1 MKPRFVMLTA
11 ALLALAGAREAQAF
25 ERQHHLGFGGGFSL
39 LKAENTSLAP
49 GGGGAI
55 HYSYGLSDS
64 LNLLVEG
71 GTSVLSIPAPE
82 GFAGASGSRTLL
94 LSSLGAGIGYSFDVV
109 QWVPYVGILGSGYL
123 AYGPASDGAVG
134 AAGVQAALGIDYQ
147 VSRSFSVGLA
157 LRQHVLLSK
166 ITTYPS
172 YTTAFLR
179 AEYVWGW

>member
-1 MKPRFVMLTA
+1 MKPRIAMVA
-11 ALLALAGAREAQAF
+11 AAVVALAGAREAHAF

-49 GGGGAI
+49 GGGGAL
-55 HYSYGLSDS
+55 HYSYGLKDN

-71 GTSVLSIPAPE
+71 GTSVLSIPATE

-94 LSSLGAGIGYSFDVV
+94 LSHAAAGIGYSFDVV
-109 QWVPYVGILGSGYL
+109 QWVPYVGLLGGGYL
-123 AYGPASDGAVG
+123 VHGPASDGVVG
-134 AAGVQAALGIDYQ
+134 AAGAQAALGIDYQ

-157 LRQHVLLSK
+157 LRQHFLLSK
-166 ITTYPS
+166 ISTYPS